1 MIQYANV
8 CEAAL
13 AFFIT
18 QRRVLSIGPPN
29 GTSTLQLQFP
39 TGLMLLNDRVMQC
52 LQHCPADAE
61 ELLNQLYPAIHMSG
75 SRWLI
80 VSGVSSSAVFVSPP
94 RIVANGVDA
103 AVLDATSHRVTVQ

>member
-8 CEAAL
+8 YVKQHSSHFVSHNDEC
-13 AFFIT
+13 
-18 QRRVLSIGPPN
+18 GPPN

-52 LQHCPADAE
+52 LQHFPADAE
-61 ELLNQLYPAIHMSG
+61 ELLNQLYRAIHMSG

-94 RIVANGVDA
+94 RRIVANGVDA